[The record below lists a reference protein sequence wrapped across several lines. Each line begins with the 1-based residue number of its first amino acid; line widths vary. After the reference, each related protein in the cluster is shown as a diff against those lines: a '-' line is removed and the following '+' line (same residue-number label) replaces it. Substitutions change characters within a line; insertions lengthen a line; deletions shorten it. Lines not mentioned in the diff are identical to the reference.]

1 MPHPQ
6 FGQELFAPASE
17 HQYHVQVFSKSHN
30 DFISSFVENDEGE
43 AHKIA
48 KVVTEGYKGQY
59 RTKAPKVR
67 VVKVTRHTVYS
78 EPQEVVQNPQAVTMA
93 PTERRRLEKM
103 LSDQAKGDNTA
114 RTRPVAPKKAKAPK
128 KQTVDVSDLKL
139 DETPKK
145 KGK

>member
-6 FGQELFAPASE
+6 SGQNLFAPASE
-17 HQYHVQVFSKSHN
+17 HQYHVQVYSKSHN
-30 DFISSFVENDEGE
+30 DFISSFVENDESE

-78 EPQEVVQNPQAVTMA
+78 EPQEVVENPQAVTMA

-103 LSDQAKGDNTA
+103 LADQAKGDNA
-114 RTRPVAPKKAKAPK
+114 GRKPVAKAPAK
-128 KQTVDVSDLKL
+128 PKTIDLSKTDL
-139 DETPKK
+139 TPTPKK